1 MSKED
6 ILNSFFKG
14 NNIYISGRAGSGKS
28 VILKEI
34 YKKCKET
41 LPNDSVYITS
51 TTGIS
56 AYNIGGRTLHSWAG
70 VVLPSYVR
78 DPHKFLKSC
87 VKRILLDFQKKKRWK
102 NTKVLLIDEI
112 SMLGASYLELLN
124 AIAKEIRNNNLPFGG
139 IKIVASGDFLQL
151 PPVNDVF
158 CFESD
163 VWSDLKFKN
172 FNLQTEWRFDDPTYA
187 NILKRARVGELNK
200 VDLDLL
206 KSRLVKNFKMDDI
219 FPTILYPRN
228 EDVEKIN
235 KDKLDSIPIDAVIFK
250 SLDKVIDKETGV
262 EVKSKIPDEISN
274 EFICETMV
282 KLKVNAQV
290 MLIAN
295 LDVSNGLTN
304 GSRGIVKEIKAE
316 GVLVK
321 FINGVEVMI
330 NSYTFEIDDDD
341 YKYTR
346 TVIPLKLAYAISIHK
361 SQSLTVDCILVDVG
375 YKIFC
380 SGQAY
385 VALSRCRN
393 LNSLYISSILQ
404 NKIYADETALEYEM
418 KMLECVNVEKVEET
432 EPGM

>member
-6 ILNSFFKG
+6 ILQSFLKG
-14 NNIYISGRAGSGKS
+14 DNIYISGRAGSGKS

-34 YKKCKET
+34 YNKCKET
-41 LPNDSVYITS
+41 LSKDSFYITS

-56 AYNIGGRTLHSWAG
+56 AYNIGGRTIHSWAG
-70 VVLPSYVR
+70 VILPSYVKN
-78 DPHKFLKSC
+78 PHQLLKSC

-124 AIAKEIRNNNLPFGG
+124 AIAKEVRHNNLPFGG
-139 IKIVASGDFLQL
+139 IRIVASGDFLQL
-151 PPVNDVF
+151 PPVNDAF

-163 VWSDLKFKN
+163 VWSDLNLKN
-172 FNLQTEWRFDDPTYA
+172 FNLKTEWRFDDPIYA
-187 NILKRARVGELNK
+187 NLLKRARVGELSK
-200 VDLDLL
+200 VDSDLL
-206 KSRLVKNFKMDDI
+206 KSRLVKNFKMDEI

-235 KDKLDSIPIDAVIFK
+235 KDKLDSIPIDAVIYR
-250 SLDKVIDKETGV
+250 SLDKVIDKETGT
-262 EVKSKIPDEISN
+262 EVNTRIPDEISN

-295 LDVSNGLTN
+295 LDVTNGLTN
-304 GSRGIVKEIKAE
+304 GSRGIVKEIKEE
-316 GVLVK
+316 GVVVK
-321 FINGVEVMI
+321 FINGVEVTI
-330 NSYTFEIDDDD
+330 SSYTFEIDDDE

-361 SQSLTVDCILVDVG
+361 SQSLTVDYILVDVG

-380 SGQAY
+380 PGQAY

-393 LNSLYISSILQ
+393 LKSLYISSFLQ
-404 NKIYADETALEYEM
+404 NKIYPDETALEYEM
-418 KMLECVNVEKVEET
+418 KMLNEDKGEEI

>member
-6 ILNSFFKG
+6 ILQSFLKG
-14 NNIYISGRAGSGKS
+14 DNIYISGRAGSGKS

-34 YKKCKET
+34 YNKCKET
-41 LPNDSVYITS
+41 LSKDSFYITS

-56 AYNIGGRTLHSWAG
+56 AYNIGGRTIHSWAG
-70 VVLPSYVR
+70 VILPSYVKN
-78 DPHKFLKSC
+78 PHQLLKSC

-102 NTKVLLIDEI
+102 STKVLLIDEI

-124 AIAKEIRNNNLPFGG
+124 AIAKEVRHNNLPFGG
-139 IKIVASGDFLQL
+139 IRIVASGDFLQL
-151 PPVNDVF
+151 PPVNDAF

-163 VWSDLKFKN
+163 VWSDLKLKN
-172 FNLQTEWRFDDPTYA
+172 FKLQTEWRFDDSIYA
-187 NILKRARVGELNK
+187 NLLKRARVGELSK
-200 VDLDLL
+200 VDSDLL
-206 KSRLVKNFKMDDI
+206 KSRLVKNFKMDEI

-235 KDKLDSIPIDAVIFK
+235 KDKLDSIPIDAVIYR
-250 SLDKVIDKETGV
+250 SLDKVIDKETGA
-262 EVKSKIPDEISN
+262 EVSTRIPDEISN

-295 LDVSNGLTN
+295 LDVTNGLTN
-304 GSRGIVKEIKAE
+304 GSRGVVKEIKGE
-316 GVLVK
+316 GVVVK
-321 FINGVEVMI
+321 FINGVEVTI
-330 NSYTFEIDDDD
+330 SSYTFEIDDDD

-380 SGQAY
+380 PGQAY

-393 LNSLYISSILQ
+393 LKSLYISSFLQ
-404 NKIYADETALEYEM
+404 NKIYPDETALEYEM
-418 KMLECVNVEKVEET
+418 KMLNEDKGEEI